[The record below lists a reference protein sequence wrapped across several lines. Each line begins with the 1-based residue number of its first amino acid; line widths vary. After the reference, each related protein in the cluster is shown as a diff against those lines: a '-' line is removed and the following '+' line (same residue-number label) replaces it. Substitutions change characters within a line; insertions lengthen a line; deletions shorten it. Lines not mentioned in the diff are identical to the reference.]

1 MKRLLFAFFIMFP
14 LLTFASLFYKPLE
27 CFPTEMLLL
36 KIQNDYQ
43 ESLIFHLNNM
53 VTENKSS
60 IMMFKNKKTG
70 AWTLIEIFNENSC
83 VLAVGQDND
92 I

>member
-14 LLTFASLFYKPLE
+14 LLTFASLAYKPLE
-27 CFPTEMLLL
+27 CFSTESLLL
-36 KIQNDYQ
+36 TIQNDFQ
-43 ESLIFHLNNM
+43 ESLVFHLNNM
-53 VTENKSS
+53 VTKNKSS

-70 AWTLIEIFNENSC
+70 TWTLIEIFNENSC
-83 VLAVGQDND
+83 VLAAGQDND